1 MEANLEFSDFCR
13 SIQEGLEQKK
23 ELKKYQ
29 FTIENGAILIA
40 RIRNGQTS
48 SAEMKLD
55 DCRNDIERAV
65 HESEYQRLKEDERR
79 VGKLYEKTCY
89 GRAVDILADRLAE
102 KLFDNIL
109 KGKYKQEI
117 QEMAERIR

>member
-40 RIRNGQTS
+40 RIRNGRTS
-48 SAEMKLD
+48 VAAEGVSGAGKP
-55 DCRNDIERAV
+55 DCA
-65 HESEYQRLKEDERR
+65 LKR
-79 VGKLYEKTCY
+79 
-89 GRAVDILADRLAE
+89 
-102 KLFDNIL
+102 
-109 KGKYKQEI
+109 Q
-117 QEMAERIR
+117 

>member
-55 DCRNDIERAV
+55 DAYERYC
-65 HESEYQRLKEDERR
+65 ESEWTMQVYMRVLK
-79 VGKLYEKTCY
+79 
-89 GRAVDILADRLAE
+89 
-102 KLFDNIL
+102 NI
-109 KGKYKQEI
+109 
-117 QEMAERIR
+117 